1 MPQQW
6 ERDENALRFKNELS
20 GKPVI
25 CTGGRSYYVIRSDGK
40 LYRCLYNPQVVGHMG
55 DDELPQLL
63 GEAMTCKW
71 KNTHDRLVDSCHPS
85 GDLMFVTFWEEDQR
99 CEAPWPHWSE
109 PQSPNCEEIKKDA
122 AYFQVL
128 PVNSRCNHACPY
140 CCNFYFETDDGQLIG
155 RPKDHDKDLPLD
167 VWEKFLKNCS
177 KKLDFAHFGFLGGEP
192 MLYRHMPQLVAMI
205 VNEYHWEVGICSNM
219 SLTAKFKEIAN
230 LVDPNWRHLVRFS
243 ASLHPS
249 ENRGFKW
256 DNYWASVRAMRVAG
270 FDVRATMVSW
280 PEQTYLYEELREQLN
295 TIDVDLHLKG
305 IGGYGDD
312 KVPGIDWDYIKK
324 HDGTLETPDYLKK
337 IGWFTKGVDP
347 RSEDAALLQELFKI
361 QDGVFIDI
369 GAGDGS
375 QSHTRRFVDV
385 GWRGILVEPDPRNI
399 EKLKVLESENIVI
412 CKQAVH
418 PTNIEADLH
427 CNDDIYRSTLS
438 PGWDGKTS
446 TSVVKVTCI
455 SPLAIAEAALGLFGK
470 IDFLK
475 VDAEGLDF
483 EILKAFPFGRVFPKV
498 VMAEK
503 HVDRTICNQMIDFM
517 EDMGYVR
524 KCGTNTNIIW
534 VWPKILPTNHRQEC
548 LPV

>member
-1 MPQQW
+1 
-6 ERDENALRFKNELS
+6 
-20 GKPVI
+20 
-25 CTGGRSYYVIRSDGK
+25 
-40 LYRCLYNPQVVGHMG
+40 MG